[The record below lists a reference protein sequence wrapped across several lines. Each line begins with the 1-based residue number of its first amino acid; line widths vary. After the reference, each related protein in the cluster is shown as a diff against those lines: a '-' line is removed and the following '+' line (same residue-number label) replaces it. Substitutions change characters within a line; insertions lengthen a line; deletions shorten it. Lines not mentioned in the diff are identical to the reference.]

1 MESVPTRGMATP
13 VSVRKDTR
21 GTTVTQVSATFSEP
35 TPTPLHQMSK
45 LWLVYLRDSTVGNA
59 KCISIFYKSEH

>member
-21 GTTVTQVSATFSEP
+21 GTTVTQVSATFSE
-35 TPTPLHQMSK
+35 TTHQMAK
-45 LWLVYLRDSTVGNA
+45 LWLVYLTDSTVGNA
-59 KCISIFYKSEH
+59 KCISIFYKSEN